1 MNLEPLSFALG
12 ILVVAALI
20 GAAWMG
26 RSWIGRMRASTRSQL
41 EGTRRFLGRSADAR
55 YAREVAR
62 LAQKAHLAGGMARL
76 TDILVEPRLLPGPP
90 KGKVHSRIIMTPS
103 HAKALIATLQENLS
117 RFERNFGVVP
127 PLAGPGAPPPGEF
140 DL

>member
-1 MNLEPLSFALG
+1 MSPLDGRIGIGEKSVWRFALG
-12 ILVVAALI
+12 FFASIFRYICEMVAPNNEFEEQGQPSINIELSEAAAEGIYSNLV
-20 GAAWMG
+20 
-26 RSWIGRMRASTRSQL
+26 
-41 EGTRRFLGRSADAR
+41 
-55 YAREVAR
+55 
-62 LAQKAHLAGGMARL
+62 
-76 TDILVEPRLLPGPP
+76 LVSHSSSEFVIDFARLLPGPP